1 MFFLNA
7 KKKRPL
13 VFSAV
18 QNFHTKKT
26 KVDYFW
32 YTDANFV
39 QFVCIA
45 NVLLFCKD
53 GSREQSQYQV
63 YPAELH
69 CVKKRGVQQEVSFH
83 CNIFSQEQT
92 VKMAAR
98 PCNIFVQT
106 CDFLFFFF
114 S

>member
-1 MFFLNA
+1 M
-7 KKKRPL
+7 
-13 VFSAV
+13 
-18 QNFHTKKT
+18 
-26 KVDYFW
+26 
-32 YTDANFV
+32 
-39 QFVCIA
+39 
-45 NVLLFCKD
+45 LLFCKD

-106 CDFLFFFF
+106 CDFLFFFLARNKRKLF
-114 S
+114 FQNSKAASCRQVLLTSVPCTGTLY